1 MDARTVSHQQSR
13 GTRHEYEL
21 CWSLELLRLSLY
33 GYCFSRTCDG
43 LGPSHF
49 RGPTMLSAASRY
61 PSPPMEER
69 IRSRLPISPGRNVA
83 AKGITK
89 AVRSRSRE
97 VPLAQDGLP
106 GERSPAPKVAPAIF
120 GGPGRVRKFR
130 STRQN
135 PPVVFLDGPAKRG
148 AGKLSFRAFQRHLGG
163 FQGRSQSGAIPERVA
178 EKGLASL

>member
-1 MDARTVSHQQSR
+1 M
-13 GTRHEYEL
+13 
-21 CWSLELLRLSLY
+21 
-33 GYCFSRTCDG
+33 
-43 LGPSHF
+43 
-49 RGPTMLSAASRY
+49 
-61 PSPPMEER
+61 
-69 IRSRLPISPGRNVA
+69 RSRLPVGPGRNAA

-106 GERSPAPKVAPAIF
+106 GERSPAPSFAASHF

-163 FQGRSQSGAIPERVA
+163 IQSRSQSGAMAERVA
-178 EKGLASL
+178 EKGLASP